1 VVPAPAS
8 ARDSHSAP
16 FIDPCSLNFGFLP
29 QVRLGQRFVVRELA
43 QLFRKAGPARKAE
56 ALQQPYAGAAMSH
69 RYKEAPKARREGRT
83 IAMQPI
89 PSQAR

>member
-1 VVPAPAS
+1 M
-8 ARDSHSAP
+8 
-16 FIDPCSLNFGFLP
+16 
-29 QVRLGQRFVVRELA
+29 FVILELA

-56 ALQQPYAGAAMSH
+56 ALHQLYAGAEMSH

-89 PSQAR
+89 PSHAR